1 VTVADKLYVF
11 GGEAK
16 GQYLNSI
23 ECYDIK
29 ADTWELLSVKL
40 PKVSAS
46 LTATMLDQ
54 DRVVLLGGEN
64 SEENHSIPRVA
75 KITGHFEDTWHNGH
89 KMLKYHFYHGVTI
102 YQEHLYVLG
111 GNKNCQCE
119 RISLSTLVKG
129 SDPDGRG
136 QWEELPSYQDFLD
149 NNLTTFS
156 HAAV

>member
-1 VTVADKLYVF
+1 MADKLFVF

-23 ECYDIK
+23 ESYDIK
-29 ADTWELLSVKL
+29 ADTWELLSIKL

-46 LTATMLDQ
+46 LTATMIDQ

-75 KITGHFEDTWHNGH
+75 KVTVQIEDTWHICH
-89 KMLKYHFYHGVTI
+89 KMLKYHFYHEVTI
-102 YQEHLYVLG
+102 YSDHLYVLG
-111 GNKNCQCE
+111 GNKNCLNE

-129 SDPDGRG
+129 SEQDGTS
-136 QWEELPSYQDFLD
+136 QWEELPSYQDLID